1 MLISPVS
8 KTTRMNY
15 VFEIG
20 NCLRTG
26 DLAGA
31 IEAADRH
38 SNMTHSLLTRPLRK
52 LHCDLVAL
60 SREGAGTEADKARRF
75 YTEEFYERAC
85 GVLDWDLVRACGE
98 KEAGYD

>member
-8 KTTRMNY
+8 KINRMNY